1 MEDPHFLCA
10 FLHRRYH
17 VKSISYT
24 ALPTD
29 SAPAFNRGD
38 DGIAG
43 NDDKDDD
50 EAIDDDYYCFICLLG
65 NAWSALP
72 YATCCIFIFR
82 PDGGTLV
89 ELQDINSHIPATLG
103 LTVDIQSFWTEG
115 SEVRL

>member
-17 VKSISYT
+17 VKSISY
-24 ALPTD
+24 

-50 EAIDDDYYCFICLLG
+50 EAI
-65 NAWSALP
+65 N
-72 YATCCIFIFR
+72 
-82 PDGGTLV
+82 
-89 ELQDINSHIPATLG
+89 
-103 LTVDIQSFWTEG
+103 
-115 SEVRL
+115 

>member
-17 VKSISYT
+17 VESISYT
-24 ALPTD
+24 ALLTD

-50 EAIDDDYYCFICLLG
+50 EAIDDDYYCFICLLA

-72 YATCCIFIFR
+72 YPMPLVVFSFSGLIV
-82 PDGGTLV
+82 DTLV
-89 ELQDINSHIPATLG
+89 ELKEINSLLIYL
-103 LTVDIQSFWTEG
+103 L
-115 SEVRL
+115 L

>member
-17 VKSISYT
+17 VESISYT
-24 ALPTD
+24 ALLTD

-50 EAIDDDYYCFICLLG
+50 EAIDDDYYCFIACLPMLSLSCPMPLVVLSFSG
-65 NAWSALP
+65 LLV
-72 YATCCIFIFR
+72 
-82 PDGGTLV
+82 GTLV
-89 ELQDINSHIPATLG
+89 ELQDAVILYSYTCYFR
-103 LTVDIQSFWTEG
+103 LTRRHPELP
-115 SEVRL
+115 VRRLRG

>member
-50 EAIDDDYYCFICLLG
+50 EAIDDDYYCFICLLQPMLALG
-65 NAWSALP
+65 LVCLALP
-72 YATCCIFIFR
+72 YATCCILIFR
-82 PDGGTLV
+82 PDNFSILL
-89 ELQDINSHIPATLG
+89 ELHEMSYQN
-103 LTVDIQSFWTEG
+103 LTEFQLNKTA
-115 SEVRL
+115 LP